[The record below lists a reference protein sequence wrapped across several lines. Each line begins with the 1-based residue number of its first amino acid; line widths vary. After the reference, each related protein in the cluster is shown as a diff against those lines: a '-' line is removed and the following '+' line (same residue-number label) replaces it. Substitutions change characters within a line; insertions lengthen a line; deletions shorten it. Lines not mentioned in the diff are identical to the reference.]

1 MSAAADIMEDD
12 DTVVL
17 DVSQAEME
25 EGELSDDGAS
35 LPDPAAKPA
44 VRTPIKMDL
53 PDLLKELKG
62 AEDFQKV
69 DAETVSKMSAR
80 AERFQTGNS
89 VSFEEISR
97 LYSSM
102 KVSPLERE
110 SESIHRLEMIF
121 VWSPSD
127 LDLAEVQRFFS
138 GYSPLSVD
146 SLSRTTAQV
155 VWANPA
161 NSARAMLGLSKGVG
175 VPRTERVLR
184 HVLDMEED
192 QR

>member
-1 MSAAADIMEDD
+1 MEEE

-17 DVSQAEME
+17 DVSQEEME
-25 EGELSDDGAS
+25 EGELSDDGVS
-35 LPDPAAKPA
+35 LPDSAAKSA
-44 VRTPIKMDL
+44 VVRTPIKMDL

-102 KVSPLERE
+102 KVIIPLLTRWFQCVRSGQSSRERVRVSPPAGDDL
-110 SESIHRLEMIF
+110 RLVPVRPGPGGGPEVF
-121 VWSPSD
+121 LPLQPANCGQSD
-127 LDLAEVQRFFS
+127 PDLGS
-138 GYSPLSVD
+138 D
-146 SLSRTTAQV
+146 SLGQPGQFCPGNAGAEQGGRG
-155 VWANPA
+155 
-161 NSARAMLGLSKGVG
+161 AR
-175 VPRTERVLR
+175 
-184 HVLDMEED
+184 H
-192 QR
+192 

>member
-35 LPDPAAKPA
+35 LPESAAKPA

>member
-1 MSAAADIMEDD
+1 MEEE

-17 DVSQAEME
+17 DVSQEEME
-25 EGELSDDGAS
+25 EGELSDDGVS
-35 LPDPAAKPA
+35 LPDSAAKSA
-44 VRTPIKMDL
+44 VVRTPIKMDL

-102 KVSPLERE
+102 KV
-110 SESIHRLEMIF
+110 IIN
-121 VWSPSD
+121 
-127 LDLAEVQRFFS
+127 Q
-138 GYSPLSVD
+138 
-146 SLSRTTAQV
+146 
-155 VWANPA
+155 
-161 NSARAMLGLSKGVG
+161 GVK
-175 VPRTERVLR
+175 EN
-184 HVLDMEED
+184 
-192 QR
+192 

>member
-1 MSAAADIMEDD
+1 MSAAADIMEDE

-17 DVSQAEME
+17 DISQAEME
-25 EGELSDDGAS
+25 DGELSDDGVS
-35 LPDPAAKPA
+35 VPDSKPAAG
-44 VRTPIKMDL
+44 RTPIKMDL

-102 KVSPLERE
+102 KVIINQGVKKNQVCSLRSVRWRERE
-110 SESIHRLEMIF
+110 T
-121 VWSPSD
+121 P
-127 LDLAEVQRFFS
+127 
-138 GYSPLSVD
+138 
-146 SLSRTTAQV
+146 SLSTGWR
-155 VWANPA
+155 
-161 NSARAMLGLSKGVG
+161 
-175 VPRTERVLR
+175 
-184 HVLDMEED
+184 
-192 QR
+192 